1 MRVIRASKATGVV
14 LGQVGSG
21 QYVVLAD
28 QERFVETSVL
38 SLAEIVFE
46 EAVDERM
53 AASRERMFRERAHY
67 DIQALRSEA
76 FRQKRAKATRKGGK
90 GGSGGVGG

>member
-1 MRVIRASKATGVV
+1 MRVVRASKATGVV

-21 QYVVLAD
+21 EYVVLAD
-28 QERFVETSVL
+28 QERLVETSVL
-38 SLAEIVFE
+38 SLAEIVFD

-53 AASRERMFRERAHY
+53 AASRERMSRERAHY